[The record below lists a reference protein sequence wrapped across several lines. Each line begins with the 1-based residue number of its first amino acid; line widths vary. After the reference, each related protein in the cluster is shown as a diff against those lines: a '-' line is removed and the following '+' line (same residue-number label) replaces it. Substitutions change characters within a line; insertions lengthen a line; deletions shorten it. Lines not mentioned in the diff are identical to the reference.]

1 MIGSESSAIGALAF
15 ILAVL
20 AVAAIP
26 FCMIGDLGRARAIV
40 FSAVL
45 TACVVGGGGLVMVE
59 TGFWHPAPIAWGS
72 AVIAVALDVY
82 LLRTDG
88 PTSGA
93 TTSIRSIPALPPLES
108 VPTPAIWSYK
118 LHSRRDRQRTG
129 LTDRLILVSLIAG
142 WGMVLVADFETA
154 GLVPGRGGSLGQFPI
169 IWFAGIALIAAATI
183 LSMWSRSPQAWWAI
197 ASLLIALTLTPSI
210 LYTLPRL
217 PWVAKHVGVVSY
229 LELHHHVDISIDIY
243 QNWPA
248 FFASA
253 AWFCDVLRIG
263 DPMSLA
269 RWWTPAA
276 DLGTLGA
283 FFLLARHFLVDR
295 LRLAFA
301 CTLFVLANTIGQ
313 DYFSPQ
319 SAAYFLAIALFGIA
333 VWQPATI
340 RARYLRVGIGV
351 LTALLIA
358 VTHQITPYMAGLALV
373 VLLLFRI
380 SRGLWLPVVTVVPA
394 AIWAALHSAVL
405 RSHVSSGEV
414 GKLSNFAPPG
424 GGPTSGHALNV
435 VLGDVGTFGA
445 VGLVGLLALYSL
457 LTTRDRARTALGVC
471 AAVPIFLPLVNGY
484 GNEAIFRMLLFALP
498 WLAILAASW
507 HVRTARAQK
516 VLQFLIVPAM
526 VAVLTTSYVV
536 ASFST
541 DGAYVNEPGT
551 LTLERLFED
560 HAPDRSVLVLFGANQ
575 APVLSTARYP
585 ELAFVTKSFT
595 STETP
600 DQAAVSTIDT
610 TLSGFPARPAY
621 YLMVTTSAQTY
632 MEQWDGVTPKRWR
645 AMTGGIASVGVWH
658 EVAGNRSATL
668 YRLDL
673 AQVRADIAKG
683 RASGR

>member
-1 MIGSESSAIGALAF
+1 MIGSDSSAIGALPF
-15 ILAVL
+15 VLAVL
-20 AVAAIP
+20 AVGAIP
-26 FCMIGDLGRARAIV
+26 FCMIGDLGRARAAV
-40 FSAVL
+40 FSVVL
-45 TACVVGGGGLVMVE
+45 AAGAIGGGGLVMVE
-59 TGFWHPAPIAWGS
+59 TGFWHPGPIAWAS
-72 AVIAVALDVY
+72 AAVAVTIDVY
-82 LLRTDG
+82 LLRTQG
-88 PTSGA
+88 ITSGA
-93 TTSIRSIPALPPLES
+93 TTSIRSVPALPPLEP
-108 VPTPAIWSYK
+108 VPTPAIWSSK
-118 LHSRRDRQRTG
+118 LHSRRDLHRNRF
-129 LTDRLILVSLIAG
+129 TDRLILVSLIAG
-142 WGMVLVADFETA
+142 WGMVLVADFATA

-169 IWFAGIALIAAATI
+169 IWFVGIALIAAATI
-183 LSMWSRSPQAWWAI
+183 LSMWSRSAHVWWAI

-210 LYTLPRL
+210 LYPLPRL

-229 LELHHHVDISIDIY
+229 LELHHRVDTSIDIY

-248 FFASA
+248 FFASG
-253 AWFCDVLRIG
+253 AWFCDVFRIG

-283 FFLLARHFLVDR
+283 FFILARHFLADR
-295 LRLAFA
+295 FRLAFA

-333 VWQPATI
+333 VWQPTTI
-340 RARYLRVGIGV
+340 RTRHLRIGIGV

-358 VTHQITPYMAGLALV
+358 VTHQITPYMTGLALV

-380 SRGLWLPVVTVVPA
+380 SRGLWLPVVTVIPA
-394 AIWAALHSAVL
+394 GIWAALHSAVL
-405 RSHVSSGEV
+405 RSHVSSGQV

-445 VGLVGLLALYSL
+445 VGIVGLLALFSL
-457 LTTRDRARTALGVC
+457 LTTRDRARTALAVC

-507 HVRTARAQK
+507 NVRSGVAQRIL
-516 VLQFLIVPAM
+516 VFLIVPAM
-526 VAVLTTSYVV
+526 LAVLTTSYVV

-560 HAPDRSVLVLFGANQ
+560 HAPDGSVLVLFGANQ

-585 ELAFVTKSFT
+585 DLAFATKSFT
-595 STETP
+595 SRDTP
-600 DQAAVSTIDT
+600 DEAAVSTIDT
-610 TLSGFPARPAY
+610 TLSGFPRRPAY
-621 YLMVTTSAQTY
+621 YLLVTTSAQTY
-632 MEQWDGVTPKRWR
+632 MEQWDGVSPGRWR
-645 AMTGGIASVGVWH
+645 AMTGAIAAVGVWRQ
-658 EVAGNRSATL
+658 VAANRSATL

-673 AQVRADIAKG
+673 AQVRADIAKE
-683 RASGR
+683 RASGP